1 MVGRLLSLI
10 DREIRGL
17 HEAAYVLAAFT
28 LLSQLLALFRDRTF
42 AHLFGAG
49 TTLDVYFAAFRIPDL
64 VFALLTLFVSSFAL
78 VPLISSKTRDEQ
90 GRVIG
95 STLTL
100 FGIIAVG
107 VSAILYFLIP
117 YLVPTIVPGFTS
129 AQVHDTEALV
139 YILLFQPVLLGL
151 SSIAASVVQASRQFM
166 LFALAPILYNVGIII
181 GAVTL
186 YPSMGIEGLAWG
198 VVLGALL
205 HFLVQVA
212 PLITRGMPL
221 SFSITRE
228 SIISTMS
235 LVVIPSLPR
244 AVALMGNQAL
254 LIAFAAVASII
265 SVGAVSAMSLAFNL
279 QSVPLTIIGVSYA
292 AALFPALALLASEG
306 KRETFVNELWATARH
321 IAFWLLPATMFIIV
335 LRAHLV
341 RVVLG
346 TGAFS
351 WEDTRLTA
359 AIVALF
365 SLSLV
370 AQALILIFSRAH
382 YALQRSLV
390 PIVLNLGGSLMA
402 GCLAYVLVLYAETH
416 TFFRFWFEALFR
428 ISDVTGTSVLMIPV
442 AYSIAMIVV
451 AIVYTYLFY
460 REGMF
465 ERGFLGSFGIS
476 FSASVIGA
484 AAVYGALNLFGP
496 LLPTNTFLGIFTQ
509 GVIGGFVGVFVWA
522 LILYLLGSRELSDVA
537 TVTYNRLK
545 ALVAHVT

>member
-49 TTLDVYFAAFRIPDL
+49 PTLDVYFAAFRIPDL

-78 VPLISSKTRDEQ
+78 VPLISSKTREEQ

-107 VSAILYFLIP
+107 VSVILYFLIP
-117 YLVPTIVPGFTS
+117 YLVPTIVPGFTA
-129 AQVHDTEALV
+129 AQVSDTEMLV
-139 YILLFQPVLLGL
+139 YILLLQPILLGL

-166 LFALAPILYNVGIII
+166 LFALAPILYNIGIII

-186 YPSMGIEGLAWG
+186 YPTMGIEGLAWG

-212 PLITRGMPL
+212 PLVARGMPL
-221 SFSITRE
+221 SFVLTRE

-306 KRETFVNELWATARH
+306 KRETFVHELWATARH

-390 PIVLNLGGSLMA
+390 PIVLNLGGSLVA

-416 TFFRFWFEALFR
+416 IFFRFWFEALFR
-428 ISDVTGTSVLMIPV
+428 ISDVAGTSALMIPA

-451 AIVYTYLFY
+451 AITYAYLFY

-484 AAVYGALNLFGP
+484 AAVYAALNLFGP

-509 GVIGGFVGVFVWA
+509 GVIAGLFGAFIWA
-522 LILYLLGSRELSDVA
+522 LILYLLGSRELSDVV

-545 ALVAHVT
+545 ALASHVT